1 MGLLLPV
8 SPDRQAILADVDSYR
23 SFLAGNPRGERK
35 DFLPFFGA
43 HPQLCAFLATFNPG
57 VRQTDHIAYE
67 FPLWGDFVCDV
78 VTGSRLD
85 GAFVF
90 VEFEDAGETSLFK
103 AVAGRKVSRW
113 GGRVEAGLSQVTDW
127 LFRLDSARNTNEMER
142 EFGNR
147 QVRPVGLVV
156 AGRRSEV
163 SDYDYTRLNWR
174 SENTVIGGSKIAIM
188 TYDDL
193 LDWFDGRVW
202 LLKRLGDAEE
212 EL

>member
-8 SPDRQAILADVDSYR
+8 SPDRQAILADVAAYR
-23 SFLAGNPRGERK
+23 AFLAGNPRGERK

-43 HPQLCAFLATFNPG
+43 HRQLCAFLATFNPG
-57 VRQTDHIAYE
+57 VRQTDHVAYE

-90 VEFEDAGETSLFK
+90 VEFEDAGATSLFK

-127 LFRLDSARNTNEMER
+127 LFRLDGARNSNEMER

-147 QVRPVGLVV
+147 HIRPVGLVV

-163 SDYDYTRLNWR
+163 SSYDYTRLTWR

-193 LDWFDGRVW
+193 LDWFDGRVS
-202 LLKRLGDAEE
+202 LLKRLGDAEG

>member
-1 MGLLLPV
+1 MGLLQPV
-8 SPDRQAILADVDSYR
+8 VADRQAILAEVDAFR
-23 SFLAGNPRGERK
+23 MFLAGNPRGERAE
-35 DFLPFFGA
+35 FLPFFGA
-43 HPQLCAFLATFNPG
+43 RRQLCAFLATFNNG
-57 VRQTDHIAYE
+57 VRQADHVAHE

-85 GAFVF
+85 GAFVL
-90 VEFEDAGETSLFK
+90 VEFEDASETSLFR

-113 GGRVEAGLSQVTDW
+113 GARAEAGLSQVTDW
-127 LFRLDSARNTNEMER
+127 LFRLDGARNTNEMER

-163 SDYDYTRLNWR
+163 SSYDAVRLKWR

-193 LDWFDGRVW
+193 LDWFDGRVA
-202 LLKRLGDAEE
+202 LLKQLGEGQE
-212 EL
+212 QL

>member
-1 MGLLLPV
+1 MGLLRPV
-8 SPDRQAILADVDSYR
+8 SPDRREILADVDAYR
-23 SFLAGNPRGERK
+23 SFLAGNPRGERR
-35 DFLPFFGA
+35 DFLPFFGGR
-43 HPQLCAFLATFNPG
+43 PQLCAFLGTFNPG
-57 VRQTDHIAYE
+57 VRQTDHVASE

-90 VEFEDAGETSLFK
+90 VEFEDASETSLFRRT
-103 AVAGRKVSRW
+103 ADRKVSRW
-113 GGRVEAGLSQVTDW
+113 GARVEAGLSQVADW
-127 LFRLDSARNTNEMER
+127 LFRLDGARNTNEMER
-142 EFGNR
+142 EFGSR

-163 SDYDYTRLNWR
+163 TSYDYARLNWR

-193 LDWFDGRVW
+193 LDWFDGRVS
-202 LLKRLGDAEE
+202 LLKRLGDSDG

>member
-1 MGLLLPV
+1 MGLLQPIA
-8 SPDRQAILADVDSYR
+8 PDRRAIVAEVDAYR
-23 SFLAGNPRGERK
+23 AFLNGNPRGERA

-43 HPQLCAFLATFNPG
+43 HHHLCAFLATFNNG
-57 VRQTDHIAYE
+57 VRQADHVAYE

-90 VEFEDAGETSLFK
+90 VEFEDASATSIFR

-113 GGRVEAGLSQVTDW
+113 GARAEAGLSQVTDW
-127 LFRLDSARNTNEMER
+127 LFRLDSARNTHEMER

-156 AGRRSEV
+156 VGRRAEV
-163 SDYDYTRLNWR
+163 SSYDALRLNWR
-174 SENTVIGGSKIAIM
+174 SENTVIGGSRIAIM

-193 LDWFDGRVW
+193 LDWFDGRVA
-202 LLKRLGDAEE
+202 LLKRLEE
-212 EL
+212 GSEDI